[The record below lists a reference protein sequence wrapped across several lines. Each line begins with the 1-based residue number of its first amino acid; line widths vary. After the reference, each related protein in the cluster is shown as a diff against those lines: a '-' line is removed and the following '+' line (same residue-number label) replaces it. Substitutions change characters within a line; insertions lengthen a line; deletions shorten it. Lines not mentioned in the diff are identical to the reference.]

1 MTNEQPDREPRE
13 GTVVKK
19 AEVFTAAAT
28 PQRRRADGRFY
39 VGMTIVLFAIVIAGF
54 GPGMFNPST
63 RLAPLSL
70 MVGLHGLV
78 FTAWLVLFMVQ
89 TALITSRKTR
99 VHRRLGSAGALLAVL
114 MVVTGYFTAISM
126 ARRGFD
132 LSGDLNAA
140 SNPTM
145 QLVFM
150 LGDLIAFAVLVG
162 LGVAYRQRPAIH
174 KRMMYLATV
183 GGLMSAPL
191 AHVIGHFSALR
202 DKPAIILV
210 PLVLLWVSHAVYD
223 RLSFGRFHPVSVW
236 GAVAI
241 FIWSNLRAAVIGPS
255 AAWQQFGAWLA
266 GS

>member
-1 MTNEQPDREPRE
+1 MKN
-13 GTVVKK
+13 
-19 AEVFTAAAT
+19 AEAFTAAAT
-28 PQRRRADGRFY
+28 QQRRRADSRFY

-54 GPGMFNPST
+54 GPGIVNTST
-63 RLAPLSL
+63 RLAPLTL

-89 TALITSRKTR
+89 TALITSRKVG
-99 VHRRLGSAGALLAVL
+99 VHRRLGYAGALLAVL
-114 MVVTGYFTAISM
+114 MIVTGYSTAISM

-140 SNPTM
+140 ADPMM

-150 LGDLIAFAVLVG
+150 LGDLVAFAVLVG
-162 LGVAYRQRPAIH
+162 LGVAYRQRPDIH
-174 KRMMYLATV
+174 KRMMFLAMV

-191 AHVIGHFSALR
+191 AHVIGHVPALR

-241 FIWSNLRAAVIGPS
+241 FIWSNLRAAIIGPS
-255 AAWQQFGAWLA
+255 AAWHQFGAWLA